1 MFIPRTIP
9 CMKRK
14 RQLRLLLALSVAW
27 LIGTVWFFGAGSGAV
42 AMNVVDEDG
51 RPVAGAVIYAG
62 ETELAATDASGSVE
76 VEWSRRTS
84 EFTVEA
90 PGYTGRTV
98 EIVEPPEEPVTVRI
112 ETRRLRGIVRDG
124 DGRPVPGV
132 YVSSGYGRAVTGSDG
147 RFLVQLAEP
156 GPVEVFRP
164 AWEAADYV
172 WDGSPGETTVV
183 IEPRVIRAVHIA
195 GDIPADPQ
203 RWNYQLQLAETT
215 ELNGAMLDLKDEDG
229 LIFYDSQVGIAREAG
244 SVLADW
250 DLAEVVGKLDE
261 AGLYVIGRIVTF
273 QDPRAARA
281 FPEIAVFD
289 TTTGG
294 PYQKA
299 GQYFLDPSNAE
310 ARAYA
315 LELAVEACQAG
326 VDEIQFDYIRF
337 PDGFPD
343 YVAFDAGTGVEMRAS
358 QDARVATIESFM
370 LSAREA
376 LHPLGCAVAADIF
389 GFITTAQDDG
399 GIGQKWSVVTDALD
413 VVSPMVYPAL
423 YGRDWYG
430 YERPFDNP
438 GPIVDNALSDG
449 IERLD
454 SGAVIRP
461 WLQDWAYTDDQVR
474 AQIDSAEKYG
484 LGWMLW
490 NPFSNVSE
498 GALDPAP

>member
-1 MFIPRTIP
+1 
-9 CMKRK
+9 MKRK
-14 RQLRLLLALSVAW
+14 QQLRLLLAFSSAW
-27 LIGTVWFFGAGSGAV
+27 LLGILWFFGAGSGAV
-42 AMNVVDEDG
+42 ALTVVDEDG
-51 RPVAGAVIYAG
+51 QPVAGAVVYAG
-62 ETELAATDASGSVE
+62 DDELAATDASGAVE
-76 VEWSRRTS
+76 IGWSRSTVR
-84 EFTVEA
+84 FTVQA
-90 PGYTGRTV
+90 PGYTDKSF
-98 EIVEPPEEPVTVRI
+98 EIPEPPTEPLTVRI
-112 ETRRLRGIVRDG
+112 ETRRLRGVVRDA
-124 DGRPVPGV
+124 DGLPVPGV
-132 YVSSGYGRAVTGSDG
+132 YVASGYGQAVTGVDG

-164 AWEAADYV
+164 AWESADYT

-183 IEPRVIRAVHIA
+183 IEPRVVRAVHIA

-203 RWNYQLQLAETT
+203 RWDYQMRLAANT

-229 LIFYDSQVGIAREAG
+229 LIFYDSQVGIARESG

-250 DLAEVVGKLDE
+250 DLAEVVGRLDE
-261 AGLYVIGRIVTF
+261 QDLYVIGRIVTF
-273 QDPRAARA
+273 QDPRAARS
-281 FPEIAVFD
+281 FPDLAVFD
-289 TTTGG
+289 STTGRQ
-294 PYQKA
+294 YQKG
-299 GQYFLDPSNAE
+299 GQYFLDPSNPE
-310 ARAYA
+310 ARSYA
-315 LELAVEACQAG
+315 LDLAIEACEAG

-343 YVAFDAGTGVEMRAS
+343 YVVFDAGTGSEMRAD
-358 QDARVATIESFM
+358 QDARIATIESFM
-370 LSAREA
+370 FAAREV

-399 GIGQKWSVVTDALD
+399 GIGQKWSSVTDALD

-423 YGRDWYG
+423 YGPDWYG
-430 YERPFDNP
+430 YSRPFDFP
-438 GPIVDNALSDG
+438 GPIVDNALADG
-449 IERLD
+449 LARLD

-474 AQIDSAEKYG
+474 EQIDSAEKYG